1 MIRQN
6 SSLKQVIPVALL
18 AFSIWACSGKE
29 SQEQAGKYSEL
40 KFALDTVMID
50 PGEEILHIQDN
61 LWVSD
66 ISKDSK
72 YLFNYNRK
80 DAVMEKIDLDK
91 LILVEKIKFEKEGPD
106 GLGNFISK
114 FTVDAEEHFTVWS
127 YGLSKVFDQ
136 NAKLVKDMKIEK
148 ILEGTFSTYDAQP
161 LDFFKIPGDS
171 NRLIGFYIKWD
182 DKSYL
187 IVDIDLKEENFSIIG
202 LPELKRIQDFS
213 TDLLY
218 DGQWAG
224 AMGTGAFSLANGEK
238 ILVSNNSFN
247 EVYIYDS
254 AEDSLYLKELEGPL
268 LGIKKSYIPPK
279 QVEVSS
285 SQHWEVDKKQREDI
299 YFGRILWDA
308 KNQRYLRLSFK
319 EKFGEEIIENRG
331 YLANGAE
338 VFLSVFDKDF
348 NLLAESAVPQLNK
361 KPGRHFVKNGQI
373 WIFENID
380 DEMAFLR
387 LQILDR

>member
-224 AMGTGAFSLANGEK
+224 AMGTGAFSLANGKK

-254 AEDSLYLKELEGPL
+254 AEDSLYLKELEGQL

-319 EKFGEEIIENRG
+319 EKFGEEIFENRG
-331 YLANGAE
+331 YLAIGAE